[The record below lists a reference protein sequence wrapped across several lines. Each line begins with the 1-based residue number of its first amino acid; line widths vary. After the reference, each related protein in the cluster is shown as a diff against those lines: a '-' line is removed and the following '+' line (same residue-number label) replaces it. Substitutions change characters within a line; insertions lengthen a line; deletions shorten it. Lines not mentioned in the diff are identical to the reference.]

1 MVKDFVQVTL
11 CTLHADIHTGMYIV
25 HVQVSKGE
33 GVVIFLKVG
42 GGSFFYNRLCLLLI
56 WSCKQ
61 LPALSSCNQSVQW
74 VNFMHWLSETLSKE
88 NPPNLKL
95 SSLLLSICNI

>member
-42 GGSFFYNRLCLLLI
+42 GDPSFTT
-56 WSCKQ
+56 
-61 LPALSSCNQSVQW
+61 ASVC
-74 VNFMHWLSETLSKE
+74 S
-88 NPPNLKL
+88 
-95 SSLLLSICNI
+95 